1 MNRSRPGS
9 QRNSTTSPTWA
20 WYAASMTRVLLVGAD
35 PALGELLEEW
45 LAGEG
50 CAAVR
55 ERPHLVLVDLPF
67 PRERGAELLRQLAQA
82 HPDAPVMPM
91 PKPLT
96 RDAFVAAL
104 RRAQN
109 EVQ

>member
-1 MNRSRPGS
+1 MNRSRPGR

-20 WYAASMTRVLLVGAD
+20 WYAGSMTRVLLVHAD
-35 PALGELLEEW
+35 PALAELLEEW

-50 CAAVR
+50 CAAVE
-55 ERPHLVLVDLPF
+55 ERPDLVLIDLPF
-67 PRERGAELLRQLAQA
+67 LRERRLEVLKALGDA
-82 HPDAPVMPM
+82 HPDAPVIAM

-96 RDAFVAAL
+96 RDAFIAAL
-104 RRAQN
+104 RRARN